1 MNEFDLLSV
10 FLENQT
16 MFPDEKII
24 ENLIGFMFAAT
35 ETSQYSMQTII
46 GYLA

>member
-35 ETSQYSMQTII
+35 ETSQYSMQIII